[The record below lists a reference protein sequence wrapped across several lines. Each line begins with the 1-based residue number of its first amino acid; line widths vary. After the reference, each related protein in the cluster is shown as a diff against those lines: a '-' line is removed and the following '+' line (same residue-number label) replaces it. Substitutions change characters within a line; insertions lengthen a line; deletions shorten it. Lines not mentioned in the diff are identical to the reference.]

1 MYEQTELVR
10 QSLGLHMEQYHIG
23 YILLLS
29 FEIIIITNEIVFVFL
44 NYFKFIKMQGLYS
57 KHFS

>member
-10 QSLGLHMEQYHIG
+10 QSLGLHMEQYIG
-23 YILLLS
+23 HILLLS
-29 FEIIIITNEIVFVFL
+29 SETITITNEILFVFL